1 MTSKSQ
7 NKKGAKYRKEKREAV
22 QEKLQD
28 QARQEQK
35 ESKTLK
41 LTEFVTVS
49 ELATMMDISVTQ
61 VISTLMGVGI
71 MVYYQ
76 PASGCRDH
84 QYGG

>member
-35 ESKTLK
+35 ESIMNGKKSMSLLK
-41 LTEFVTVS
+41 DKFVNKRSYLRVLQAKS
-49 ELATMMDISVTQ
+49 KRMALF
-61 VISTLMGVGI
+61 
-71 MVYYQ
+71 
-76 PASGCRDH
+76 ASAI
-84 QYGG
+84 Y